1 MSSTTHR
8 SKHRPGAP
16 AAVFP
21 VLMALLAGAGG
32 CGDNLGGVNPDAG
45 PDALGPDSG
54 DPGPDA
60 GMVDRACP
68 DPSTRTIECAEQGE
82 FNDARAH
89 WLNLD
94 TIAWPAGTPG
104 QSFELH
110 HADCGIRRVGDEILG
125 SAGMVAL
132 TEDAAGLPATLQ
144 ATFPHLAGYRALRI
158 QEEDHL
164 QVPGIL
170 AGQFILVS
178 RDQTGQILA
187 ASRVQIPGVLD
198 DLYTYGGALGLEFA
212 GDKATFRL
220 WAPTAR
226 WVCLHIYDKDSKQE
240 IATAD
245 MTRGDQGVWSLAEGD
260 QDQWYGHYYKYE
272 VYVYSPA
279 LAGYP
284 DAGPRMVTDPYSLG
298 LSQNSEHSLIVDL
311 GDPATKPAG
320 WDSLIKPALAAPE
333 DIVIYEAHIRDFS
346 VNDQTVAP
354 AHRGKYLAFAYDGT
368 GGMPLSNGMNHL
380 TSLQQAG
387 LTHLHILPAF
397 DIATID
403 EDPATR
409 VELDDTFDALCAAN
423 GGVPAQDCTSY
434 TGQSIREVFEGLDPS
449 TGDAQRIASYMHEL
463 DGFNW
468 GYDPFHYTAPEGSYA
483 TSAEGTTRIME
494 FRAMVQALARN
505 GLRVAFDVVYNHT
518 NSSGLNDKS
527 VLDKIV
533 PGYYHR
539 LNVTTGEVERS
550 TCCENTAS
558 EHVMMEKL
566 MIDSALVW
574 ARQYKIDAFR
584 FDLMGHHM
592 KANMVKLQQALAALT
607 PAADGVDGAR
617 IYLYGEGWNFGE
629 VVNNTRGENATQ
641 LNMAGTGIGT
651 FSDRL
656 RDAVRGGG
664 PFDSED
670 ALRKNQG
677 FASGMYYDPNEMNS
691 GSQDELDILLLQ
703 ADQIRVGMAGNL
715 RDFVV
720 VDRND
725 FPVKGSSVCYGSSP
739 AGYTDDPQEVITYI
753 AKHDNQTLWDINQY
767 KIPTGTSMEDR
778 VRIQNLG
785 ASIVL
790 VGQGVPFIHMG
801 MDMLRSKSMERDS
814 YNSGDWFNRVDFT
827 YQSNNWNVGL
837 PRQDKDGSNWPI
849 IENII
854 ADTSIAPQ
862 NEHIEAAVAHVREM
876 LALRKSSKLFRLES
890 KQDVMTRVDFH
901 NTGAA
906 QVPGLI
912 VMSITD
918 GDCAGAD
925 LDPAIEAIVV
935 VVNATGSA
943 ETFALAGATGFELHP
958 IQMSSADAVV
968 QTATFT
974 EATGA
979 FFVPARTAAV
989 FVKAQGTDQGP
1000 GLACNERI
1008 ATSRT
1013 CNALQ
1018 RDVYVR
1024 GTMNEWSASP
1034 ASRMVQ
1040 EPLNDTRYSVDLTL
1054 DAGTYQFKIADES
1067 WGTYNWGI
1075 SEGNIT
1081 PGSGPHTMY
1090 SFAGDITLT
1099 ISTPGVHRF
1108 TLDTQDINQPTVT
1121 VDLVP

>member
-1 MSSTTHR
+1 MTSSTIQR
-8 SKHRPGAP
+8 SKHRPSAP
-16 AAVFP
+16 AALFP
-21 VLMALLAGAGG
+21 VLMALLAAG
-32 CGDNLGGVNPDAG
+32 CGDNISAVSPDAG
-45 PDALGPDSG
+45 PDA
-54 DPGPDA
+54 PGV
-60 GMVDRACP
+60 VDRACP
-68 DPSTRTIECAEQGE
+68 EPATRTIECAEASE
-82 FNDARAH
+82 FDDPMAH

-94 TIAWPAGTPG
+94 TIAWHAGTPG
-104 QSFELH
+104 QTFELH
-110 HADCGIRRVGDEILG
+110 HADCGIRQEGGEILG
-125 SAGMVAL
+125 SAGTVVL
-132 TEDAAGLPATLQ
+132 TEDAAGLPASLQ
-144 ATFPHLAGYRALRI
+144 ARFPHLAGYRALRI
-158 QEEDHL
+158 QEEDHVR
-164 QVPGIL
+164 VPGIL
-170 AGQFILVS
+170 AGEFIVVS
-178 RDQTGQILA
+178 RDGSGQIVA
-187 ASRVQIPGVLD
+187 ASRLQIPGVLD
-198 DLYTYGGALGLEFA
+198 DLYTYGGALGLELT
-212 GDKATFRL
+212 GDRATFRL

-245 MTRGDQGVWSLAEGD
+245 MIRGDQGVWSISEAAE
-260 QDQWYGHYYKYE
+260 DQWYGHYYRYQ

-279 LAGYP
+279 VAGYP
-284 DAGPRMVTDPYSLG
+284 DATTRMVTDPYSVG
-298 LSQNSEHSLIVDL
+298 LSQDSKHSLIVDL
-311 GDPATKPAG
+311 DDPATKPAG
-320 WDSLIKPALAAPE
+320 WDDLAKPALAAPE

-346 VNDQTVAP
+346 AHDQTVAP

-380 TSLQQAG
+380 TTLQEAG

-403 EDPATR
+403 EDPAAR
-409 VELDDTFDALCAAN
+409 VELHDTFDILCERN
-423 GGVPAQDCTSY
+423 SNVPAEDCTAY
-434 TGQSIREVFEGLDPS
+434 TGQTIGEVLGSLDPS

-483 TSAEGTTRIME
+483 TDADGTTRIIE

-518 NSSGLNDKS
+518 NSSGLYDKS

-539 LNVTTGEVERS
+539 LNVVTGQVERS

-558 EHVMMEKL
+558 EHAMMEKL
-566 MIDSALVW
+566 MIDSVLVW

-592 KANMVKLQQALAALT
+592 KANMLALKQALAALT
-607 PAADGVDGAR
+607 PAADGVDGSS
-617 IYLYGEGWNFGE
+617 IYVYGEGWNFGE

-664 PFDSED
+664 PFDSES
-670 ALRKNQG
+670 ALRRNQG
-677 FASGMYYDPNEMNS
+677 FINGMYYDPNEMNS

-703 ADQIRVGMAGNL
+703 ADQIRVGLAGNL

-720 VDRND
+720 VDRD
-725 FPVKGSSVCYGSSP
+725 GFPVKGSSVCYGTSP

-753 AKHDNQTLWDINQY
+753 EKHDNQTLWDINQY
-767 KIPTGTSMEDR
+767 KIPTGTSMDER

-790 VGQGVPFIHMG
+790 TGQGVPFIHMG

-814 YNSGDWFNRVDFT
+814 YNSGDWFNKVDFT

-837 PRQDKDGSNWPI
+837 PRQDKDESNWPI
-849 IENII
+849 IEDII

-862 NEHIEAAVAHVREM
+862 SEHIEAAADHFREM
-876 LALRKSSKLFRLES
+876 LAIRKSSRLFRLHS

-918 GDCAGAD
+918 GACAGAD

-935 VVNATGSA
+935 VINASTSA
-943 ETFALAGATGFELHP
+943 QTFALAGAAGFELHP
-958 IQMSSADAVV
+958 IQASSADAVV
-968 QTATFT
+968 RTATFT
-974 EATGA
+974 EATST
-979 FFVPARTAAV
+979 FSVPARTAAV
-989 FVKAQGTDQGP
+989 FVKAQGVDQGP
-1000 GLACNERI
+1000 GLACNDRV
-1008 ATSRT
+1008 ASNRS

-1024 GTMNEWSASP
+1024 GTMNDWSAP
-1034 ASRMVQ
+1034 PEARLVQ
-1040 EPLNDTRYSVDLTL
+1040 DALNDTRYTVDLTL
-1054 DAGTYQFKIADES
+1054 DAGSYQFKLADES

-1075 SEGNIT
+1075 TGGDIT

-1099 ISTPGVHRF
+1099 IATPGVHRF
-1108 TLDTQDINQPTVT
+1108 TLDTQDINQPTIT